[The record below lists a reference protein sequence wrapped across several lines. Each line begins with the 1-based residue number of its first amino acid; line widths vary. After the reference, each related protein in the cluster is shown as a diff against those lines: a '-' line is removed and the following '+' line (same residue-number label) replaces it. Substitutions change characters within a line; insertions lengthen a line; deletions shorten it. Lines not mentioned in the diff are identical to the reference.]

1 MNFRLIAVV
10 VFFFLIVTISS
21 LTVFSFLKGDVKIFM
36 SALKTSLT

>member
-10 VFFFLIVTISS
+10 VFFVTISS
-21 LTVFSFLKGDVKIFM
+21 LTVFSFLKGVVKIFM